1 MNHEQRAK
9 YVEDILS
16 SANCRAE
23 AFHII
28 GHQLL
33 AGKISQSDYF
43 EMSDMLGFP
52 IGMHEEQSIYQSLN
66 KEYFR
71 ANDLTESEQP
81 IQKRAAQA

>member
-9 YVEDILS
+9 YVEDVLS

-28 GHQLL
+28 GRQLF
-33 AGKISQSDYF
+33 AGKISPSDYF
-43 EMSDMLGFP
+43 EMSDMLGFT
-52 IGMHEEQSIYQSLN
+52 IRMHEKHPIYQSLS